1 MYRRRSVTSSNI
13 DGIFCNNHGSVGSL
27 VDSLRG
33 RCNDGRWLRRCGGHG
48 GGFWQGSL
56 NSRRIGVRCLELGCI
71 IVSQRV
77 QAQFGMCTACIFKL
91 DHFCAGPAPS
101 STNSTTAAA
110 MAVATGC
117 WIAVLV
123 SRSAATS
130 CDAEHLSTRSSSSAG
145 TRGHCAVCQAGKR
158 AFCADFLW
166 SNGIKKGRIE
176 SIYLQP
182 RLVCCVHNIQTIKEH
197 CTAPDHPP
205 HHHRLPTLR
214 RRISTAS

>member
-1 MYRRRSVTSSNI
+1 MLYMLYYRRSVTSSDI
-13 DGIFCNNHGSVGSL
+13 DGIFCNDHCSVGSL

-56 NSRRIGVRCLELGCI
+56 NSRRIGVRCLGLGCI

-77 QAQFGMCTACIFKL
+77 QFGMCAACIFKL
-91 DHFCAGPAPS
+91 DHFCAGRAPS

-110 MAVATGC
+110 TAVATGC
-117 WIAVLV
+117 WIVVLV

-166 SNGIKKGRIE
+166 SNGLKKGQNRE
-176 SIYLQP
+176 YLLAAKACLLCSQHTNNQGALYGPQP
-182 RLVCCVHNIQTIKEH
+182 
-197 CTAPDHPP
+197 PSPP
-205 HHHRLPTLR
+205 
-214 RRISTAS
+214 